1 MLPEPRAKLDRS
13 TMTEAA
19 KPGPEDRGEPS
30 EGISESQRH
39 EVTRLLHEMAGTEGD
54 AARELVQE
62 LLPLVYDDLRRL
74 AQSKMNREPG
84 SAALEPTALAHE
96 TFMRLVDHSRVD
108 WRGKSHFMAVA
119 AQAMRRIL
127 VDHARARKRLK
138 RGGTRQ
144 RLELGSQVAQGGLSE
159 IDLIEL
165 DDALDQLASIDPRQ
179 AKVVELRFFGGL
191 SVEEA
196 AETLGVSK
204 RTVEGDWT
212 MARAWLRRALSEG
225 GEP

>member
-1 MLPEPRAKLDRS
+1 
-13 TMTEAA
+13 
-19 KPGPEDRGEPS
+19 
-30 EGISESQRH
+30 
-39 EVTRLLHEMAGTEGD
+39 
-54 AARELVQE
+54 
-62 LLPLVYDDLRRL
+62 
-74 AQSKMNREPG
+74 
-84 SAALEPTALAHE
+84 
-96 TFMRLVDHSRVD
+96 
-108 WRGKSHFMAVA
+108 MAVA

>member
-1 MLPEPRAKLDRS
+1 
-13 TMTEAA
+13 MTETA
-19 KPGPEDRGEPS
+19 KPGPEDKGEPNQ
-30 EGISESQRH
+30 GISESQRH

-74 AQSKMNREPG
+74 AQAKMNREPG
-84 SAALEPTALAHE
+84 SATLEPTALAHE

-138 RGGTRQ
+138 RGGARQ

-159 IDLIEL
+159 VDLIEL

-179 AKVVELRFFGGL
+179 AKVVELRFFGGM

>member
-1 MLPEPRAKLDRS
+1 M
-13 TMTEAA
+13 
-19 KPGPEDRGEPS
+19 PGNVQPGSEGKGEPDQ
-30 EGISESQRH
+30 GISESQRH
-39 EVTRLLHEMAGTEGD
+39 EVTRLLHEMPGVEGD
-54 AARELVQE
+54 EARHLVQE

-74 AQSKMNREPG
+74 AQAKMNREPE
-84 SAALEPTALAHE
+84 SATLEPTALAHE

-138 RGGTRQ
+138 RGGARQ
-144 RLELGSQVAQGGLSE
+144 RMELGSQVAQGGLTE
-159 IDLIEL
+159 VDLIEL
-165 DDALDQLASIDPRQ
+165 DDALEKLASVDPRQ

-196 AETLGVSK
+196 AESLGVSK